1 MSFFKKLKDEIKE
14 MLHDDDDKD
23 KQKKQ
28 SQKMDYP
35 PTDQHRDFNQ
45 NSNIYNQYPPYGQQP
60 GPQYAHSPPPPPS
73 GYGQPQPGPQLP
85 PGWIAQ
91 WDANSQRWYY
101 LEQATG
107 RTQWELPSWNGPL
120 GGVPGFQK
128 GYGHAMPAVPYMQ
141 GHGEH
146 SREYYTGSGGQKKGS
161 GMGGMV
167 AAGLGG
173 AAIGAIA
180 GHALGDS
187 DSDDGARATAA
198 GGAPYAPPPAG
209 GYPAAAPPT
218 EPPLEY
224 NPELSSSQRSSLQDA
239 REDLEEA
246 RAEVAEDSDPSSSD
260 VEDLRQAQEEYASE
274 VESAHEELED

>member
-1 MSFFKKLKDEIKE
+1 MSFFKKLKDELKE

-23 KQKKQ
+23 KQKQ
-28 SQKMDYP
+28 DPQKTDHP
-35 PTDQHRDFNQ
+35 PTDQHREFNQ
-45 NSNIYNQYPPYGQQP
+45 NSNTYNQYPSYGQQLA
-60 GPQYAHSPPPPPS
+60 PQYAHSPPPPPS
-73 GYGQPQPGPQLP
+73 GYGQPQQPAPQLP

-91 WDANSQRWYY
+91 WDVNSQRWYY

-107 RTQWELPSWNGPL
+107 RTQWELWNVPP
-120 GGVPGFQK
+120 GGAPEFQQ

-146 SREYYTGSGGQKKGS
+146 SREYYTPGSAGQKKGP
-161 GMGGMV
+161 GMAGMV

-173 AAIGAIA
+173 AALGAIA

-187 DSDDGARATAA
+187 DSDEGAHAAPTGAT
-198 GGAPYAPPPAG
+198 PYATPPG
-209 GYPAAAPPT
+209 

-224 NPELSSSQRSSLQDA
+224 NPELSSSQRSSLQEA

-246 RAEVAEDSDPSSSD
+246 RAEVAEDSDPSRSD
-260 VEDLRQAQEEYASE
+260 VEDLREAQEEYASE

>member
-1 MSFFKKLKDEIKE
+1 MSFFKKLKDELKE
-14 MLHDDDDKD
+14 MLHDDGDKD
-23 KQKKQ
+23 KQKQ
-28 SQKMDYP
+28 DPQNMDHP
-35 PTDQHRDFNQ
+35 ATDQHRDFDQ

-60 GPQYAHSPPPPPS
+60 GPQ
-73 GYGQPQPGPQLP
+73 LP

-91 WDANSQRWYY
+91 WDGNSQRWYY

-107 RTQWELPSWNGPL
+107 RTQWELWNVPPGGP
-120 GGVPGFQK
+120 PEFQQ
-128 GYGHAMPAVPYMQ
+128 GYGHAMLAVPYMQ

-146 SREYYTGSGGQKKGS
+146 SREYYTDSGSGGQQKKGS

-187 DSDDGARATAA
+187 DSDDGAHAA
-198 GGAPYAPPPAG
+198 PTGGAPYAAPSPTG
-209 GYPAAAPPT
+209 GCPAAAPPT
-218 EPPLEY
+218 EPPHEY
-224 NPELSSSQRSSLQDA
+224 NPELSSSHQSSLQEA
-239 REDLEEA
+239 REDLEGA
-246 RAEVAEDSDPSSSD
+246 RAEVADDSDPSSSD
-260 VEDLRQAQEEYASE
+260 VEDLREAQEEYASE